1 MAGQRSGSA
10 AVRSRE
16 WQGRAEQR
24 SGSGVAAQQCGVAGS
39 ARAGGAGQRSG
50 SAAVRSGRSTA
61 ERTEHVCF
69 KLAPFM
75 FDFQRSPPSRHRVAT
90 RSPQGRRRKKK
101 HLGFRIGLGLIP
113 GLARFESCLHL
124 HLPRHSCKLTI
135 TADNVVITRSLH
147 VRLFHFDC
155 CSLMRL

>member
-1 MAGQRSGSA
+1 MLQQCFHNGQGREWQGSGVAVQQCGAGSGRAGGAGQRSGSA

-75 FDFQRSPPSRHRVAT
+75 FDFQRSPPSRHKVAT
-90 RSPQGRRRKKK
+90 LATGSTAKNQKNIWGSE
-101 HLGFRIGLGLIP
+101 LG
-113 GLARFESCLHL
+113 S
-124 HLPRHSCKLTI
+124 
-135 TADNVVITRSLH
+135 V
-147 VRLFHFDC
+147 
-155 CSLMRL
+155 

>member
-1 MAGQRSGSA
+1 MLQQCFHNGQGREWQGSGVAVQQCGAGSGRAGGAGQR
-10 AVRSRE
+10 R
-16 WQGRAEQR
+16 QGRAEQR

-90 RSPQGRRRKKK
+90 RSPRSPQGPPPKTKKTF
-101 HLGFRIGLGLIP
+101 GVP
-113 GLARFESCLHL
+113 NWARFDRGAR
-124 HLPRHSCKLTI
+124 P
-135 TADNVVITRSLH
+135 V
-147 VRLFHFDC
+147 
-155 CSLMRL
+155 